1 MSQVLDF
8 YSKVRG
14 FDYKTFE
21 KQERKVGQI
30 TDSAGNSFLF
40 DIQQDDIVT
49 YESETTDHVVED
61 LSYVSDQI
69 INKPVIYT
77 LKGLL
82 GDNLYEAPEI
92 TNNQFI
98 ERVQGSLGAIEG
110 YLPEYTAGVSQYIQ
124 QARNAVN
131 STINTVDKAIEQ
143 GQDIIALGKQIVG
156 DESADEIT
164 RKRVAIAKIRKMW
177 RGKELVTLTTE
188 DGDIPDLAIMSLSV
202 TTVAESNDALDI
214 EIKLKQISTTLL
226 NKFTLFD
233 AKKKSKVAQDQ
244 TEALKQKG
252 KAQGETKDISLIRQG
267 GNKLF
272 N

>member
-21 KQERKVGQI
+21 KQERKIGQI

-40 DIQQDDIVT
+40 DIPQDDIVT

-110 YLPEYTAGVSQYIQ
+110 YLPQYTAGVSQYIQ

-131 STINTVDKAIEQ
+131 SAINTVDKAIEQ

-156 DESADEIT
+156 DKSADEIT
-164 RKRVAIAKIRKMW
+164 RKRAAIAKIRKMW

-202 TTVAESNDALDI
+202 TAVAESNDALDI

-226 NKFTLFD
+226 NKFTFFD

-252 KAQGETKDISLIRQG
+252 KAQGETKDISLLRQG
-267 GNKLF
+267 GNKIF

>member
-8 YSKVRG
+8 YTQARE
-14 FDYKTFE
+14 YNPFE
-21 KQERKVGQI
+21 KRERKIGQI

-40 DIQQDDIVT
+40 DIPQDDIVT

-61 LSYVSDQI
+61 LSHVSDQI

-110 YLPEYTAGVSQYIQ
+110 YLPQYTAGVSQYIQ

-131 STINTVDKAIEQ
+131 SAINTVDKAIEQ

-188 DGDIPDLAIMSLSV
+188 EGDIDNLAIMSLSV

-226 NKFTLFD
+226 NKFTLAD
-233 AKKKSKVAQDQ
+233 AAKKSKVAQDQ
-244 TEALKQKG
+244 TAALAQKG
-252 KAQGETKDISLIRQG
+252 KAQGTQTDASVMFKQLG
-267 GNKLF
+267 L
-272 N
+272 